1 MTEQEIEQAL
11 IEKLGDLKYTYRP
24 DIRDRAALEH
34 NFRQHFEALNRVHL
48 TDTEF
53 ARLLDS
59 IVTPD
64 VFAAAKHL
72 RERNSFER
80 DDGTP
85 LYYTL
90 VNIKD
95 WCKNSF
101 EVVNQL
107 RISTDYSHHRYDV
120 ILLINGIPAVQIE
133 LKTLQ
138 ISPRRAMQQI
148 VDYKNDPGNGYSKTL
163 LCFLQLFIVSNRSDT
178 WYFANNNSRHFSF
191 NADER
196 FLPLYQFADVDN
208 TQDHP
213 SGQLRR
219 RLPRQMHAGRDDQPL
234 HGAGRQRAK
243 AA

>member
-1 MTEQEIEQAL
+1 MTKTENQIEQDL
-11 IEKLGDLKYTYRP
+11 IAKLDELKYTYRP
-24 DIRDRAALEH
+24 DIRDRATLVQ
-34 NFRQHFEALNRVHL
+34 NFREHFEALNHVHL
-48 TDTEF
+48 TDSEF
-53 ARLLDS
+53 ARLLES

-64 VFAAAKHL
+64 VFTASKHL

-80 DDGTP
+80 DDSTP

-95 WCKNSF
+95 WCKNNF

-107 RISTDYSHHRYDV
+107 RMNTDNSHHRYDV
-120 ILLINGIPAVQIE
+120 ILLINGVPVVQIE
-133 LKTLQ
+133 LKTLA

-196 FLPLYQFADVDN
+196 FLPLYQYADEQNKKINIINHFNIINQN
-208 TQDHP
+208 T
-213 SGQLRR
+213 LTN
-219 RLPRQMHAGRDDQPL
+219 L
-234 HGAGRQRAK
+234 
-243 AA
+243 